1 MLELLVGLFL
11 IGLIALFVSNRGLA
25 ARLDELER
33 RIGTGAVAQAPP
45 SSAVA
50 EPMRAAPAATAGE
63 AAPPSTPTAAPSA
76 RPLAPSFANLFESL
90 IGGSLLIWVGGIAL
104 VVAAV
109 FLIRF
114 TIEIGL
120 ITPELRM
127 IAAAIFGFVLLGL
140 GEGAR
145 LTNRWIDDPR
155 ISQALVGAGLAV
167 LYATVYGSYILYGFL
182 GLRAAS
188 ALMLAITLAALGLSL
203 RHGVG
208 TAAMGLIGGFLT
220 PWLVG
225 DPNASALLLLAYLA
239 LLDAAVFAIAW
250 RRNWP
255 WLTGVAVFA
264 SFAWAA
270 SLLFGVP
277 QDAILAGWFALI
289 LAIVAGFAKPA
300 GAALP
305 WLQPVVTAAL
315 LITILTSRDDVGG
328 IGWLLFGGIAIT
340 SLVLARLRGHP
351 PFVPLVVLLLGLALL
366 PVKSVMEDD
375 VWLEPAA
382 VGLTLLFGGGGLAL
396 AIERK
401 SRFWAALAC
410 AGFAGPVTVMRGV
423 EPGLLTDAGWGAVL
437 ALLAI
442 GPAILIWVRSCDGRP
457 HHEVDVPS
465 LIPATTAA
473 ALLAFAAAD
482 LVTWDTLSIAWL
494 VLSIALIVAGM
505 VLRERT
511 TRVAGLVLLTLTVL
525 KLFLID
531 AAALEGVLRILSFF
545 GLGASLIVLG
555 RFYGTLLRA
564 ERAA

>member
-11 IGLIALFVSNRGLA
+11 IGLIALFVSNRALA
-25 ARLDELER
+25 ARIEELER
-33 RIGTGAVAQAPP
+33 TIGSGTIG
-45 SSAVA
+45 
-50 EPMRAAPAATAGE
+50 
-63 AAPPSTPTAAPSA
+63 AAPPPASDRPVAQPEESLGDQQRPAAA
-76 RPLAPSFANLFESL
+76 GPLPVSFANLFESL
-90 IGGSLLIWVGGIAL
+90 IGGRLLIWVGAIAL
-104 VVAAV
+104 VAAAI

-114 TIEIGL
+114 AIDIGL

-127 IAAAIFGFVLLGL
+127 LAAAAFGFALLAL

-167 LYATVYGSYILYGFL
+167 LYATVYGSYILYGFI
-182 GLRAAS
+182 GLKTAS
-188 ALMLAITLAALGLSL
+188 VLMLAITVGALGLSL

-208 TAAMGLIGGFLT
+208 TAALGLIGGFLT

-225 DPNASALLLLAYLA
+225 DPETDKLLLLAYLA

-250 RRNWP
+250 RRGWG
-255 WLTGVAVFA
+255 WLVGVAVLA
-264 SFAWAA
+264 SFGWSAWM
-270 SLLFGVP
+270 LFGT
-277 QDAILAGWFALI
+277 AGEALAAGWFILVLALI
-289 LAIVAGFAKPA
+289 AGWVRAA
-300 GAALP
+300 GASLP
-305 WLQPVVTAAL
+305 WLQPLAIAGVL
-315 LITILTSRDDVGG
+315 LAILTARDDVGAT
-328 IGWLLFGGIAIT
+328 GWLLFLTVAAASIAF
-340 SLVLARLRGHP
+340 ARLRDHP
-351 PFVPLVVLLLGLALL
+351 PILPFIILALGLLLI
-366 PVKSVMEDD
+366 PVKSLTEDD
-375 VWLEPAA
+375 SWLAVAA

-396 AIERK
+396 AIERN

-410 AGFAGPVTVMRGV
+410 AGFAGPVTMMRAM
-423 EPGLLTDAGWGAVL
+423 EPERVTVAGWGLLLVLL
-437 ALLAI
+437 AL
-442 GPAILIWVRSCDGRP
+442 GPVVLIWARTRDGRP
-457 HHEVDVPS
+457 HHEVDLPS

-482 LVTWDTLSIAWL
+482 LVSWEMLSIAWL
-494 VLSIALIVAGM
+494 VLSIAFITAGM
-505 VLRERT
+505 ALKERT

-564 ERAA
+564 ERGT